1 MDLKSL
7 VSRMLRY
14 SRSCVVTFDERE
26 GRLADLL
33 KDNSFTL
40 HPEPIEAVVCVFDI
54 EGFTAFCGLDDAPR
68 RVAPL
73 LKATFNLVDF
83 ALSSEDEE
91 DREYL
96 SFQGVAPMH
105 IKFLGDGGL
114 IIWKCPTASGLA
126 TEFYLKLLH
135 ALYQAR
141 TLYRHESSEL
151 AGEIGIPK
159 IPESLRVGVAM
170 GQVLQMKCGPSGL
183 EEYIGVPINLASRL
197 ECYCRDLGFLAS
209 GRDLKTRDL
218 DDSGFIRVKT
228 KSEPRGFFTTE
239 FVVADELDFSRLK
252 EKALKKLFNL
262 DDYDADPESLA
273 AL

>member
-1 MDLKSL
+1 M
-7 VSRMLRY
+7 
-14 SRSCVVTFDERE
+14 
-26 GRLADLL
+26 L

-40 HPEPIEAVVCVFDI
+40 HPEPIEAVVCIFDI
-54 EGFTAFCGLDDAPR
+54 EGFTAFCGLDDASR

-73 LKATFNLVDF
+73 LKSTFDVVDF
-83 ALSSEDEE
+83 ALSTDDDE

-96 SFQGVAPMH
+96 SFQGVAPIH

-114 IIWKCPTASGLA
+114 IIWKCPTGSGLA
-126 TEFYLKLLH
+126 TQFYLKLLH

-141 TLYRHESSEL
+141 TQYRHESSEL
-151 AGEIGIPK
+151 AEEIGIPK
-159 IPESLRVGVAM
+159 IPESLRVGLAM

-209 GRDLKTRDL
+209 GRDLKNRDL

-239 FVVADELDFSRLK
+239 FVVADELDFKRLTDR
-252 EKALKKLFNL
+252 ALKKLFNL
-262 DDYDADPESLA
+262 DDYDAAPESLTA
-273 AL
+273 QK